1 MKREIQL
8 TVLLLVVALTEIL
21 SEYFRFLPLIYIF
34 KPLISIVLMALYWV
48 TSTKREVLFFL
59 TIGTS
64 LLTNV
69 LFIPNNMQF
78 IFLGLIAFVF
88 HRVINIYYIIK
99 VTKIKAI
106 LPILLASVPF
116 FLIFFYIFIDTDLLS
131 TEVFYIMILHNIL
144 ISLMGGFALANYVL
158 NENNR
163 SMWLTIC
170 VLFFVSLHFLIFIE
184 KFYISLNIFRPIA
197 MTLNTFAYYSFYK
210 FILAYEKNYQSSTLV
225 THYE

>member
-1 MKREIQL
+1 M

-170 VLFFVSLHFLIFIE
+170 VLFFVSLHFIIFIE
-184 KFYISLNIFRPIA
+184 KFYISLKIFRPIA

>member
-170 VLFFVSLHFLIFIE
+170 VLFFVSLHFIIFIE
-184 KFYISLNIFRPIA
+184 KFYISLKIFRPIA

>member
-21 SEYFRFLPLIYIF
+21 SEYFRLLPLIYIF

-170 VLFFVSLHFLIFIE
+170 VLFFVSLHFIIFIE
-184 KFYISLNIFRPIA
+184 KFYISLKIFRPIA

>member
-1 MKREIQL
+1 MKRENQL
-8 TVLLLVVALTEIL
+8 TVLLFLVALTEII
-21 SEYFRFLPLIYIF
+21 SEYFRFLPLIYVF
-34 KPLISIVLMALYWV
+34 KPTISVVLMALYWV
-48 TSTKREVLFFL
+48 TSAKREVLFFL
-59 TIGTS
+59 TISTS

-69 LFIPNNMQF
+69 LFIPNDIQF
-78 IFLGLIAFVF
+78 IFLGLIAFVI
-88 HRVINIYYIIK
+88 HRIINIYYIIK
-99 VTKIKAI
+99 LTKIKDI

-131 TEVFYIMILHNIL
+131 KEVFYIMILHNIL

-210 FILAYEKNYQSSTLV
+210 FVLANETNNQSSILV
-225 THYE
+225 N

>member
-1 MKREIQL
+1 M

-170 VLFFVSLHFLIFIE
+170 VLFFVSLHFIIFIE
-184 KFYISLNIFRPIA
+184 KFYISLKIFRPIA

-210 FILAYEKNYQSSTLV
+210 FILAYEKNCQSSTLV

>member
-1 MKREIQL
+1 MKRENQL
-8 TVLLLVVALTEIL
+8 TVLLFLVALTEII
-21 SEYFRFLPLIYIF
+21 SEYFRFLPLIYVF
-34 KPLISIVLMALYWV
+34 KPTISVVLMALYWV
-48 TSTKREVLFFL
+48 TSAKREVLFFL
-59 TIGTS
+59 TISTS

-69 LFIPNNMQF
+69 LFIPNDIQF
-78 IFLGLIAFVF
+78 IFLGLIAFVI
-88 HRVINIYYIIK
+88 HRIINIYYIIK
-99 VTKIKAI
+99 LTKIKDI

-131 TEVFYIMILHNIL
+131 KEVFYIMILHNIL

-210 FILAYEKNYQSSTLV
+210 FVLANETNSQSSILV
-225 THYE
+225 N

>member
-170 VLFFVSLHFLIFIE
+170 VLFFVSLHFIIFIE
-184 KFYISLNIFRPIA
+184 KFYISLKIFRPIA

-210 FILAYEKNYQSSTLV
+210 FILAYEKNCQSSTLV

>member
-1 MKREIQL
+1 MKRENQL
-8 TVLLLVVALTEIL
+8 TVLLFLVALTEII
-21 SEYFRFLPLIYIF
+21 SEYFRFLPLIYVF
-34 KPLISIVLMALYWV
+34 KPTISVVLMALYWV
-48 TSTKREVLFFL
+48 TSAKREVLFFL
-59 TIGTS
+59 TISTS

-69 LFIPNNMQF
+69 LFIPNDIQF

-88 HRVINIYYIIK
+88 HRIINIYYIVK
-99 VTKIKAI
+99 LTKIKDI

-116 FLIFFYIFIDTDLLS
+116 FLIFFYIFIDTDFLS
-131 TEVFYIMILHNIL
+131 TEVYYIMILHNIL

-210 FILAYEKNYQSSTLV
+210 FVLANETNNQSSILV
-225 THYE
+225 N